1 MELFDSILLLDGA
14 MGTMLQGVLKPGAAP
29 ENLNITNPDAVRAV
43 HESYVAAGARVVSA
57 NTFGANRRKY
67 RGGFALADVIRSGV
81 ELAKASGAPLVGL
94 DVGSTGAMLKP
105 LGEMTVE
112 EAIDIFREQISIGI
126 DAGADLVLIETMTD
140 LLEAKAALIAAKEVT
155 DKPVFVSMSF
165 QENGRT
171 FLGADAASAAVTLS
185 SLGADAVGV
194 NCSLGPAELLPV
206 VETFLRF
213 SSVPVLVQPNAGLP
227 QLRDGQT
234 VYSVL
239 PSDFVDAMEKM
250 IAMGVSAVGGCC
262 GTTPDYIRA
271 LSSRIAGRAPVPCV
285 RFTGAAVCSA
295 SKCVCLEEH
304 VTVIGERINPTGK
317 KKLKEALRTGDYDYV
332 VGEAIAQKTAGA
344 DVLDVNAGLPE
355 IDETAVLS
363 DLIDEIQSVTDLP
376 LQIDS
381 SDPAAAEAAARRYR
395 GKPIINSVTGKEESL
410 SSVLP
415 IVKKYGAAVV
425 GLTLDE
431 NGIPPTAEGRLAV
444 ARRIVER
451 AAAYGIPARD
461 VLIDTLVL
469 TASTNQDMVQE
480 TVRAVSLVKQEL
492 GVKTVLGVSN
502 VSFGL
507 PARELLNRTFLACAL
522 GAGLDLPIL
531 NPTSRAYMDTVDA
544 FRVLRGEDKQ
554 ARAFIAQHADAPA
567 EASSAGGTDL
577 RTCVL
582 SGQRAGVRTLV
593 RKLLA
598 DLSALEIINGHLIPA
613 LDEVG
618 RRFEQG
624 VFFLP
629 QLIASAQAAR
639 EGFDELSA
647 AAPDQGKKGEKIL
660 LATVKGDIHDIGK
673 NIVKMLLQN
682 YGYEVIDLG
691 KDVPPET
698 IAETAKAQQVRLVG
712 LSALMTTTVPY
723 MDETVRALRKATQCK
738 VMIGGAV
745 VTQADAD
752 RMQADYYAKDAAEAA
767 RIAEEVFKGG
777 AICG

>member
-1 MELFDSILLLDGA
+1 MELFDKILLLDGG
-14 MGTMLQGVLKPGAAP
+14 MGTMLQGVLAPGAAP
-29 ENLNITNPDAVRAV
+29 ENLNITDPDAVRRV
-43 HESYVAAGARVVSA
+43 HEAYVAAGSRIVSA
-57 NTFGANRRKY
+57 NTFGANRHKY
-67 RGGFALADVIRSGV
+67 RGGYALSDVIRRGV
-81 ELAKASGAPLVGL
+81 EIAKASGAPLVGL
-94 DVGSTGAMLKP
+94 DVGSTGAMLRP

-112 EAIDIFREQISIGI
+112 EAIDIFREQIAIGTE
-126 DAGADLVLIETMTD
+126 AGADLVLIETMTD

-155 DKPVFVSMSF
+155 DRPVFVTMSF
-165 QENGRT
+165 QQNGRT
-171 FLGADAASAAVTLS
+171 FLGTDAASAAVTLS

-194 NCSLGPAELLPV
+194 NCSLGPRELLPV
-206 VETFLRF
+206 VETFLKYA
-213 SSVPVLVQPNAGLP
+213 SVPVLVQPNAGLP
-227 QLRDGQT
+227 QLIDGQT
-234 VYSVL
+234 VYSV
-239 PSDFVDAMEKM
+239 PPTEFADAVDEM

-262 GTTPDYIRA
+262 GTTPDYIRE
-271 LSSRIAGRAPVPCV
+271 LSRRIAGKPPVPCEK
-285 RFTGAAVCSA
+285 FTGAAVSSA
-295 SKCVCLEEH
+295 AKCICLDGR

-317 KKLKEALRTGDYDYV
+317 KKLKEALRTGDLDYV
-332 VGEAIAQKTAGA
+332 VGEALSQKNAGA

-355 IDETAVLS
+355 IDEKTVLS
-363 DLIDEIQSVTDLP
+363 SMIDEIQSVTDLP

-381 SDPAAAEAAARRYR
+381 SDPAAVEAAARRYR
-395 GKPIINSVTGKEESL
+395 GKPIVNSVTGKAESL
-410 SSVLP
+410 DTVLP

-431 NGIPPTAEGRLAV
+431 NGIPPTAEGRLAI
-444 ARRIVER
+444 AERIVER
-451 AAAYGIPARD
+451 AAAYGIPAHD

-480 TVRAVSLVKQEL
+480 TVRAVSLVKEKL

-531 NPTSRAYMDTVDA
+531 NPLSAAYMDTVDA
-544 FRVLRGEDKQ
+544 FRVLQGEDKQ
-554 ARAFIAQHADAPA
+554 ARGFIARHADAPA
-567 EASSAGGTDL
+567 ETPTGETADL
-577 RTCVL
+577 RTLVL
-582 SGQRAGVRTLV
+582 SGQRGGVREQV
-593 RKLLA
+593 RRLLGEQ
-598 DLSALEIINGHLIPA
+598 SALEIINGRLIPA
-613 LDEVG
+613 LNEVG
-618 RRFEQG
+618 EKFEQG
-624 VFFLP
+624 IFFLP

-647 AAPDQGKKGEKIL
+647 ASPDSGKKGEKIL

-682 YGYEVIDLG
+682 YGYEVVDLG

-698 IAETAKAQQVRLVG
+698 IAETAKAQQIRLVG

-767 RIAEEVFKGG
+767 RIAEEVFKGSN
-777 AICG
+777 ICG